1 MNGRVV
7 VLREFCARLTDSIRL
22 TVGSAEQLQGD
33 ACWLDRGDR
42 RVVSRVRTEEIDPE
56 TPFDPANSLDWLV
69 LPNVLTL
76 VSRNGKGRMNGKGIV
91 LYDAS
96 YHLLSRLRE
105 SKFYYS
111 LGRAMSLY
119 VRSGI
124 HAPLLMLRPPREET
138 SGQAGRADSTIQ
150 LKKEEKRRRER
161 TRRAPRFCSLPLSF
175 DHLLVFFVASIL

>member
-1 MNGRVV
+1 M
-7 VLREFCARLTDSIRL
+7 LARS
-22 TVGSAEQLQGD
+22 
-33 ACWLDRGDR
+33 RGQA
-42 RVVSRVRTEEIDPE
+42 SRVESSTEEIDPE

-124 HAPLLMLRPPREET
+124 HAPLLMLRPPERRP
-138 SGQAGRADSTIQ
+138 QA
-150 LKKEEKRRRER
+150 KRVEQI
-161 TRRAPRFCSLPLSF
+161 ARFS
-175 DHLLVFFVASIL
+175 